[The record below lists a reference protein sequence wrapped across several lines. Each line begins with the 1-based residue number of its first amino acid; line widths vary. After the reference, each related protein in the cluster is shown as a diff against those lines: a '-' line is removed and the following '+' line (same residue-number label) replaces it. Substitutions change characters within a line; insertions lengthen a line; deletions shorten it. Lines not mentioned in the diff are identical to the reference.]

1 MTTSSFMSPLT
12 AFAFVVGS
20 SLRIALKVSIF
31 SSLIHSHKLKVRSG
45 LLEAAALFKLVL
57 MVLCRRLISPG
68 RELCTSLSWT
78 DRGRPHGWR
87 PPIQPSSLHSELSSR
102 ETGRSILLFSL
113 RLILEQ
119 NRSEEHTSELQSPMY
134 LVCRLLL
141 EKKKKT

>member
-1 MTTSSFMSPLT
+1 MMTTSSFMSSLT

-20 SLRIALKVSIF
+20 LLRIALKVSIF
-31 SSLIHSHKLKVRSG
+31 SSLIHLHKLKVRSG

-87 PPIQPSSLHSELSSR
+87 PPIQPSNLHSELSSR
-102 ETGRSILLFSL
+102 EKIGRAS
-113 RLILEQ
+113 
-119 NRSEEHTSELQSPMY
+119 
-134 LVCRLLL
+134 CR
-141 EKKKKT
+141 ERV

>member
-1 MTTSSFMSPLT
+1 MMTTSSFMSTLT

-20 SLRIALKVSIF
+20 LLRIALKVSIF

-78 DRGRPHGWR
+78 DRGRPH
-87 PPIQPSSLHSELSSR
+87 
-102 ETGRSILLFSL
+102 
-113 RLILEQ
+113 
-119 NRSEEHTSELQSPMY
+119 RSEERRVGKECIYWCSTVVQIN
-134 LVCRLLL
+134 
-141 EKKKKT
+141 K

>member
-1 MTTSSFMSPLT
+1 MMTTSSFMSTLT

-20 SLRIALKVSIF
+20 LLRIALKVSIF

-78 DRGRPHGWR
+78 DREDLMVGVHQFNHPISTASCPHVK
-87 PPIQPSSLHSELSSR
+87 PAEVYSCSA
-102 ETGRSILLFSL
+102 
-113 RLILEQ
+113 
-119 NRSEEHTSELQSPMY
+119 
-134 LVCRLLL
+134 CD
-141 EKKKKT
+141 